1 MGSICTST
9 RSVNLDYFF
18 PKVHRNM
25 QFFWKFWSISNL
37 KINFSVEIKKKR
49 NFDDSNELVITQW
62 SSRKAINFW
71 KPMVHNNLSDSLSK
85 KYYFSFKSAFLNI
98 VKNVFYTIEVNKDHL
113 SLSVTQPVKRD
124 VINWLKDVKHAIFQI
139 SNFFILWQVKK
150 WFLQGEKRT
159 ATVVYVIGFKL
170 FCIV

>member
-1 MGSICTST
+1 MLIWTISSPKYTEICNSFGNFEAYQILKSI
-9 RSVNLDYFF
+9 F
-18 PKVHRNM
+18 
-25 QFFWKFWSISNL
+25 QL
-37 KINFSVEIKKKR
+37 KSKKR
-49 NFDDSNELVITQW
+49 NSDDSNELVITQW